1 MYFADNLTGQLRGN
15 GNKLEVLSCF
25 TWLRAVAFE
34 MPLSQTEG
42 NLEVSL
48 VERDLG
54 KRWLSMASWNVAVVG
69 EVKLEGAVT
78 EWPGLEGTSRI
89 MKLQPPC
96 QRQGTNLHIS

>member
-1 MYFADNLTGQLRGN
+1 M
-15 GNKLEVLSCF
+15 
-25 TWLRAVAFE
+25 
-34 MPLSQTEG
+34 
-42 NLEVSL
+42 

-89 MKLQPPC
+89 VNLQPPAIG
-96 QRQGTNLHIS
+96 RATNFHIQH